1 MTKKK
6 YPDRKD
12 KNQLQAEP
20 SCNTGSWNHT
30 IFPEVLHEA
39 MSIPLTNTL
48 MDTSR
53 RELLK
58 LQVYDV
64 SRNFTQLSTSVKCEK
79 HFVTSDSKD
88 ARTRNK
94 LWRN

>member
-1 MTKKK
+1 MMVFTGRRKANDQEK

-30 IFPEVLHEA
+30 IFPEVFHEA
-39 MSIPLTNTL
+39 MSIPLTDTL

-58 LQVYDV
+58 LEVHDV
-64 SRNFTQLSTSVKCEK
+64 SRNFTQLSNRSNV
-79 HFVTSDSKD
+79 
-88 ARTRNK
+88 RNT
-94 LWRN
+94 L